1 MKYSVGEM
9 VVMSKLMGIPR
20 AIRGKEVT
28 ITGSNDEAQTYTV
41 TTDDGDDYT
50 VRAHW
55 IYEDNRVIHK
65 SVDNIPV
72 TVDNSPVEKSLPEV
86 ERASDECNMFGEPI
100 YIIDG
105 ERYELAS
112 WGEKLSDG
120 SRWATLRLAK

>member
-1 MKYSVGEM
+1 MKYSIGEM
-9 VVMSKLMGIPR
+9 VTIARFAGIPR
-20 AIRGKEVT
+20 AICGKEVT
-28 ITGSNDEAQTYTV
+28 ITGVSVDANTYFV
-41 TTDDGDDYT
+41 TDNDGDDFT
-50 VRAHW
+50 VREYW
-55 IYEDNRVIHK
+55 IEQPNTVIHN